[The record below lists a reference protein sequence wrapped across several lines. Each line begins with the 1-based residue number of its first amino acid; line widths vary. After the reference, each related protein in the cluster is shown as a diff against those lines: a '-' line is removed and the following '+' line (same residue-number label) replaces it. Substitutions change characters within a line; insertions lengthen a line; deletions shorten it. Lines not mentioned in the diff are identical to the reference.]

1 MLKRSLVILIAVP
14 SVLASAS
21 PALACAGLIGRNGSV
36 SLLRT
41 STLAAYHDG
50 IEHYITSFEFN
61 GAGGEFGSIVPLPGV
76 PTKVERG
83 GKWTLQRLVR
93 ETQPKP
99 VTFALSAIEQRAASA
114 QVLLETRIDALDI
127 TILEGGSAEVGKW
140 ARDHGYLLSPDTPE
154 VLDFYAR
161 RSPIFMAARFNAEEA
176 EKRGEQ
182 VGEGTPIHLTIPV
195 DQPWVPLRILALG
208 KKPADPVQA
217 DVYLLT
223 DRTPEFLPEPGKGMF
238 LGYSAPASKR
248 LISDLRSDDGMNWV
262 PGEMWLTQLTIDTAA
277 RELTYDLAVDASG
290 AGKPS
295 RVAAGLELYE
305 EAAPQPETTNALA
318 LIALGLAGILTAAA
332 VALWAEI
339 PKIA

>member
-1 MLKRSLVILIAVP
+1 MVKRSLVILIAVS
-14 SVLASAS
+14 SVLAGAS

-41 STLAAYHDG
+41 TTLAAFHDG

-93 ETQPKP
+93 ETQPKAVP
-99 VTFALSAIEQRAASA
+99 FALSAVEERAA

-127 TILEGGSAEVGKW
+127 TILAGGSAEVGKW

-182 VGEGTPIHLTIPV
+182 LGEGTPIHLTIPV

-208 KKPADPVQA
+208 KKSAEPVQA

-223 DRTPEFLPEPGKGMF
+223 DRTSEFLPEPGKGMF
-238 LGYSAPASKR
+238 LRYSAPASKR
-248 LISDLRSDDGMNWV
+248 LIDDLRSDDGMNWV
-262 PGEMWLTQLTIDTAA
+262 PGDMWLTQLAIDTAA

-295 RVAAGLELYE
+295 RVAAGLDLYE
-305 EAAPQPETTNALA
+305 EAAPQSETTNALA
-318 LIALGLAGILTAAA
+318 LIALGLTGILTAAA
-332 VALWAEI
+332 VALWVEV